1 MDKQVISSLLDVAY
15 SLNKKEKSLEVV
27 LDTDLNFLCEE
38 VSSIFKAILKNVGI
52 PDENIRELTE
62 KYQKENPY
70 MDRHEVYLNVMRDE
84 TLFIHDGFVDE
95 FLNFLNDEMSKDEL
109 IESIGSW
116 AEIYAVEKGAEE

>member
-15 SLNKKEKSLEVV
+15 RLNKKEKSLETV

-52 PDENIRELTE
+52 PDENSHELTE
-62 KYQKENPY
+62 KYQKENPH
-70 MDRHEVYLNVMRDE
+70 MDRHEIHLNVMGDE
-84 TLFIHDGFVDE
+84 TLFVHDE
-95 FLNFLNDEMSKDEL
+95 FDDEFFNFLNDEMSKDEL

-116 AEIYAVEKGAEE
+116 VEMYAVEKNAEE